1 MTDQS
6 PDTIAALKD
15 KETLQTPRSQ
25 WIDVW
30 EQLKHH
36 KGALFGGGFLIFIT
50 LAVIFMPYIW
60 QIDAQNLDIRNKI
73 CDQFMSLFG
82 MVMLK

>member
-1 MTDQS
+1 MCCTVFLTQGSAMTDQS

-15 KETLQTPRSQ
+15 KEPSRPPRSQ

-60 QIDAQNLDIRNKI
+60 QMMHKT
-73 CDQFMSLFG
+73 
-82 MVMLK
+82 